1 MQIRFFGC
9 KIGRMQYDIGVKVC
23 VYPKEVTMSIQT
35 SKDEYIR
42 AQHMGQREIK
52 ELQAAG
58 KPVDPLVLDE
68 ILPDTS
74 SYSVQEV
81 GLVEIPSER
90 IVGTKS
96 AGRISAFTPTFLPLL
111 SPESEFGCKWINL
124 CEAHLGDVGI
134 REPILCFEYLGNF
147 YVQEGNKRV
156 SVLRYF
162 GSPRIPSN
170 VRRIVPPMSEDPRIV
185 AYYEF
190 LDFYKDTRLYAIQFR
205 RPGDYAKLLA
215 FLHKKP
221 GEAWTQQERRNF
233 NAYFQYF
240 REAFFSLGYAK
251 QDILPEEALLLWLKL
266 YPYEDLGRKSGMEL
280 RKTLSAL
287 WSDVV
292 TTTQNSVKV
301 QTKAESGSKSSLL
314 TKIMSTGFSALNVA
328 FVHQLSP
335 STSSWT
341 LGHEE
346 GRKYLQS
353 VMGDKIVTR
362 SYFDAKNSEL
372 AEEKIEQAVADGA
385 QVVFTTAP
393 LLAHATLKMAVKYP
407 KVNFLNCSV
416 DQSYSSV
423 RTYYGRIYEGKFIT
437 GAIAGALAQNDR
449 IGYIASYPIFGV
461 PASINAFA
469 LGAQLTNPRAQIDLR
484 WSCKEG
490 SPQSDFFADGIR
502 VISTKDIP
510 TDSRVYLDFCSYG
523 TYLMDSMGEL
533 LPLASPVWVWGKFY
547 EFVVRSMF
555 SGSWKNEQAP
565 STALNYWLGIDSG
578 VINVNLSDR
587 LPEGVRKLAKL
598 LIRSFADR
606 SIDPFFRRIVAQDGS
621 VKNDGSKTFTPDQI
635 LHMDWLCDN
644 VIGSIPSFDELIP
657 MAQPVVRELGIYR
670 DKLPPVKEVTA
681 HEDPDS
687 RR

>member
-1 MQIRFFGC
+1 
-9 KIGRMQYDIGVKVC
+9 
-23 VYPKEVTMSIQT
+23 MSIQT
-35 SKDEYIR
+35 AKEEYTH
-42 AQHMGQREIK
+42 ALHMGQKELK

-58 KPVDPLVLDE
+58 KPLDPLVLDE

-74 SYSVQEV
+74 SASVQDV
-81 GLVEIPSER
+81 GVIEIPSQR

-96 AGRISAFTPTFLPLL
+96 AGRIAAFTPSFLPVL
-111 SPESEFGCKWINL
+111 SPDSEFGSKWINL
-124 CEAHLGDVGI
+124 CEAHLSDVGI
-134 REPILCFEYLGNF
+134 RDPILCYEYLGNF
-147 YVQEGNKRV
+147 YVQEGTKRV

-162 GSPRIPSN
+162 GAPRIPSI
-170 VRRIVPPMSEDPRIV
+170 VKRIIPSPSEEPRIK

-190 LDFYKDTRLYAIQFR
+190 LDFYRDSKIYSVQFR

-215 FLHKKP
+215 FLNRKP
-221 GEAWTQQERRNF
+221 GDAWTEAERRTF

-240 REAFFSLGYAK
+240 TDAFAAQEPK
-251 QDILPEEALLLWLKL
+251 AEDVLPEEALLLWLKFH
-266 YPYEDLGRKSGMEL
+266 PYEELGQSSTAELKKSL
-280 RKTLSAL
+280 AAL
-287 WSDVV
+287 WSDVI
-292 TTTQNSVKV
+292 TTAQKSVKV
-301 QTKAESGSKSSLL
+301 QTKAEAGPRPSLL
-314 TKIMSTGFSALNVA
+314 TKIISPGPSTLNVA
-328 FVHQLSP
+328 FVHQLNP
-335 STSSWT
+335 TTSSWT

-346 GRKYLQS
+346 GRKYLENAL
-353 VMGDKIVTR
+353 GDKVVTR
-362 SYFDAKNSEL
+362 SYYDARNNAL
-372 AEEKIEQAVADGA
+372 AEEKIEQAVAEGA

-393 LLAHATLKMAVKYP
+393 LLSHATLKMAVKYP
-407 KVNFLNCSV
+407 RVHFLNCSV

-449 IGYIASYPIFGV
+449 IGYIASNPIFGV

-469 LGAQLTNPRAQIDLR
+469 LGAQLTNPRAQIELR
-484 WSCKEG
+484 WSCMEG
-490 SPQSDFFADGIR
+490 SHQADFFADGIR
-502 VISTKDIP
+502 VVSNRDIP
-510 TDSRVYLDFCSYG
+510 TASRAYLDFCSYG

-533 LPLASPVWVWGKFY
+533 VSLGSPVWVWGKFY
-547 EFVVRSMF
+547 EFAVRSIL
-555 SGSWKNEQAP
+555 SGTWKNEKDP

-578 VINVNLSDR
+578 VISVNLSDK

-598 LIRSFADR
+598 LLRSFSER
-606 SIDPFFRRIVAQDGS
+606 SIDLFFRRIVSQDGT
-621 VKNDGSKTFTPDQI
+621 VRNDGSKTFTPDQI